1 MRVLVKRKRRKKS
14 WSFSSLESVNE
25 TRKQYVVSIVKCVS
39 LFETILFDHKS
50 DIYHYRSIQ
59 ILNDYSSYKST
70 PHHFVQAVAQK
81 NHFWIALQHTFPPE
95 GLSTINGDHARGPR
109 ERKIYRG
116 TREAV
121 GKIYKRRRGWLVTSS
136 GG

>member
-1 MRVLVKRKRRKKS
+1 M
-14 WSFSSLESVNE
+14 NE

-59 ILNDYSSYKST
+59 ILNDYSSYKSP

-109 ERKIYRG
+109 GTQIYRG
-116 TREAV
+116 TQGGGGENIQE
-121 GKIYKRRRGWLVTSS
+121 KKRLASH
-136 GG
+136 